1 MLFSISRYF
10 HRQLKRIFS
19 DISLRTVLVVPFLLQ
34 VVLTVSLV
42 GYFSFRNGE
51 EAVQDLASQ
60 LRNELTERINQRLQ
74 TYVKSSHSVNRL
86 NVDAFSKGELDF
98 STGGG
103 ANQFLQQLKIASYVN
118 AVYCG
123 NQETG
128 DFLGVSRTDDGNY
141 FELMIRNFETNEQMY
156 LYGIDVRADRLYFLR
171 DAGPYDPRKRPWY
184 QVARAFGQP
193 TWSDIYL
200 DFTTKLPTITA
211 SLAAY
216 DDWGNDFIGVCGTD
230 VLLTEE
236 LRKFLK
242 KLHIGKTGEAFIM
255 ERSGLLVSSSTD
267 DPITVGTGDDAKML
281 QATESRDPLVQ
292 ATAEYL
298 IKNFSSLQT
307 IQKSQQLD
315 FKIDGKRQF
324 VQVLPFNDGRG
335 LDWLIVLV
343 IPESD
348 FMDKINAS
356 KRTTILLCMAVLI
369 IPTTFSITM
378 ARWIS
383 TPILRLSSA
392 SQAIASGDLNQYVK
406 YDNIREL
413 RTLSQSFNTMSR
425 QLREYFETLE
435 NRVEERT
442 FELHQ
447 EKEKSEKLLLNI
459 LPKAIAD
466 QLKEE
471 QKIIASAIQNV
482 TILFAD
488 IVGFTPLSARVS
500 PIELV
505 GLLNQM
511 FSRFDELAERH
522 KLEKIK
528 TIGDAY
534 MVVGGL
540 PIPREDHA
548 EAIADMAIE
557 MQEIMSEFNTC
568 KIFGNIPGCDN
579 FQIRI
584 GINTGPVVAGVIGIK
599 KFSYDLWGNAVNIA
613 SRMESSGEPGC
624 IQVTDIT
631 YERLKYRY
639 KLQPRGTIK
648 VKGKG
653 YMTTYWLL
661 GKLA

>member
-1 MLFSISRYF
+1 MPFPLFRRCR
-10 HRQLKRIFS
+10 RQLKRRVGNV
-19 DISLRTVLVVPFLLQ
+19 SLRTVLVVPFLLQ

-51 EAVQDLASQ
+51 AAVQDLASQ
-60 LRNELTERINQRLQ
+60 LRDELTARINQRLQ
-74 TYVKSSHSVNRL
+74 SYVRAPHAINRL
-86 NVDAFSKGELDF
+86 NVDALSKGALDF
-98 STGGG
+98 STGAGS
-103 ANQFLQQLKIASYVN
+103 NQFLQQLKIASYVN

-123 NQETG
+123 DRETG
-128 DFLGVSRTDDGNY
+128 DFVGVSRTDDGAF
-141 FELMIRNFETNEQMY
+141 FELMIRNWETDGRMY
-156 LYGIDVRADRLYFLR
+156 LYGLDIRADRLYFLR
-171 DAGPYDPRKRPWY
+171 DAGSYDPRTRLWY
-184 QVARAFGQP
+184 QVARASGQP
-193 TWSDIYL
+193 KWSDIYL

-216 DDWGNDFIGVCGTD
+216 DSRGNHFVGVCGTD

-236 LRKFLK
+236 LRQFLK
-242 KLHIGKTGEAFIM
+242 QLEIGKTGEAFIL

-267 DPITVGTGDDAKML
+267 DPITVGTAEDAQML
-281 QATESRDPLVQ
+281 KATESLNPLVR
-292 ATAEYL
+292 ATSKYL
-298 IKNFSSLQT
+298 IQKFGNLQG
-307 IQKSQQLD
+307 IRRSQQLD

-324 VQVLPFNDGRG
+324 VEVLPFNDGRG

-343 IPESD
+343 VPESD
-348 FMDKINAS
+348 FMEQINAS
-356 KRTTILLCMAVLI
+356 KRTTILLCVAVLI
-369 IPTTFSITM
+369 VPTVFSIAM
-378 ARWIS
+378 ARWIGR
-383 TPILRLSSA
+383 PIWRLSLA
-392 SQAIASGDLNQYVK
+392 SQAIAQGDLKQYVK
-406 YDNIREL
+406 SDSIREL
-413 RTLSQSFNTMSR
+413 RILSQSFNTMSR

-435 NRVEERT
+435 NRVQERT

-471 QKIIASAIQNV
+471 RKTIASAIENV

-488 IVGFTPLSARVS
+488 IVGFTPLSARVP

-540 PIPREDHA
+540 PIPRNDHA

-557 MQEIMSEFNTC
+557 MQQIMDEFNAC
-568 KIFGNIPGCDN
+568 QILGNIPGCEN

-613 SRMESSGEPGC
+613 SRMESSGEPGR
-624 IQVTDIT
+624 IQVTDVT

-653 YMTTYWLL
+653 YMTTYWLIE
-661 GKLA
+661 KL